1 MKIKDLDY
9 EELGRLLVNSM
20 SSASLANH
28 ASQLNTIRDYFNA
41 EESLEKEFLVDFV
54 KLSTD
59 ELADKWYGGKD
70 NIINLTLHN

>member
-28 ASQLNTIRDYFNA
+28 ASPLNTIRDYFNA

>member
-1 MKIKDLDY
+1 MKIMDLNY

-20 SSASLANH
+20 NSASLANH
-28 ASQLNTIRDYFNA
+28 TSPLNTIRDYFNA

-59 ELADKWYGGKD
+59 DLADKWYGGKD
-70 NIINLTLHN
+70 NIIKLIPHS

>member
-1 MKIKDLDY
+1 MDLDY

-20 SSASLANH
+20 NSALLANH
-28 ASQLNTIRDYFNA
+28 TSPLNTIRDYFNA

-59 ELADKWYGGKD
+59 DLADKWYGGKD
-70 NIINLTLHN
+70 NIIKLIPHS

>member
-9 EELGRLLVNSM
+9 EELGKLLVNSM
-20 SSASLANH
+20 NSASLANH
-28 ASQLNTIRDYFNA
+28 TSPLNTIRDYFNA

>member
-1 MKIKDLDY
+1 MKIMDLNY
-9 EELGRLLVNSM
+9 EELGKLLVNSVN
-20 SSASLANH
+20 SASLANH
-28 ASQLNTIRDYFNA
+28 TSPLSTIRLYFNA